1 MCSQPWG
8 PGCPKSQIDENV
20 QQVGEKVRRAREKRL
35 RQRRVRILAADGTHV
50 RVQGQDTVV
59 LQWSDGEREWTL
71 PLEVLEGEDP
81 GEPAAGD
88 GRGSAGCWGRA
99 FAE

>member
-1 MCSQPWG
+1 
-8 PGCPKSQIDENV
+8 
-20 QQVGEKVRRAREKRL
+20 VGEKVRQAREKRL
-35 RQRRVRILAADGTHV
+35 RQGRVRVLAADCTHV
-50 RVQGQDTVV
+50 PVLGQDTVV

-71 PLEVLEGEDP
+71 PLEVLEGEDT
-81 GEPAAGD
+81 GAPAAGD